1 MRTTTAIV
9 VLLAA
14 LFASVSY
21 AQIFPRIEKEDVKK
35 RIATGSAEPEAKDEP
50 EPEDTPEDTDVDGDK
65 ALKRYNELL
74 DSYLKDERAQ
84 KKAST
89 KHTDELHVSIRDYF
103 EGVFLLR
110 MGMYKEAERKLKDV
124 GVDVKREKEIKS
136 PELQKQADEIKK
148 GIAYYQRMIAVVMQ
162 HWDDFK
168 TEEDAEA
175 AWAKAS
181 KDGIEVRSELEKL
194 IKNGKAAEDSKVVNY
209 MTAWLLATKRQ
220 WVQTWKYEQNIK
232 KHPESQFSWQFFI
245 AATGSRQNNM
255 KEDYTPHYL
264 KQRAALQV
272 MREFFPHTNYVR
284 GGNCDVTMAVN
295 HLSVGQLD
303 EVDDDL
309 LPRDYHSIAGRA
321 ELLKARK
328 IQQDFNDGF
337 KALQNK

>member
-21 AQIFPRIEKEDVKK
+21 AQVFPRIEKEDVKK

-50 EPEDTPEDTDVDGDK
+50 EPEDPPKDTDVDGDK
-65 ALKRYNELL
+65 VLKRYNELL
-74 DSYLKDERAQ
+74 AEYLKDDRAQ

-89 KHTDELHVSIRDYF
+89 KHTDEMHVSVRAYF

-124 GVDVKREKEIKS
+124 GVEVKRESEIKS
-136 PELQKQADEIKK
+136 DALQKQADEIKK
-148 GIAYYQRMIAVVMQ
+148 GVAFFHRMIAVVMQ

-175 AWAKAS
+175 AWQKAS
-181 KDGIEVRSELEKL
+181 KEGVDIRSDLEKL
-194 IKNGKAAEDSKVVNY
+194 IKAGKASSDSNIVQY
-209 MTAWLLATKRQ
+209 MTAWLLVAKRQ
-220 WVQTWKYEQNIK
+220 WVQTWKHEQNIR

-245 AATGSRQNNM
+245 ASTGSRQNNM
-255 KEDYTPHYL
+255 KEDYTPQYL

-284 GGNCDVTMAVN
+284 GGNCDVTLAVN
-295 HLSVGQLD
+295 FLSVGQLD
-303 EVDDDL
+303 EVDDAL
-309 LPRDYHSIAGRA
+309 TARDYHSIAGRA

-328 IQQDFNDGF
+328 IQEEFENGF
-337 KALQNK
+337 IALQNK